1 MIRTLRP
8 LLGALALALLA
19 ATSATT
25 PDYLPGSR
33 VVPQYARVRPPFHLS
48 VVGPGAIEN
57 GAYVAP
63 SVAAATT
70 ATVIA
75 ASDSGV
81 GVVDL
86 HVVPAPAATRGVIA
100 VATYDGGIV
109 LHDPATFA
117 ILGTL
122 ATGGAPSDVA
132 IAKDGTIAAPDTSG
146 TTVTRIARDPWTV
159 GHVEDVP
166 LGNEILADD
175 ATGAFFISNRDVG
188 GNGAL
193 TRIAGD
199 GTVARVVTG
208 ATAEG
213 LALDAKRGIVYV
225 GNVNDG
231 TVLAVDAVSMTPIRR
246 IPAVPRVFG
255 IALSPDGGTLYAVAN
270 QSLQAH
276 MLAKAGYVGAISLG
290 ATPALAHRSATIPF
304 PLGVA
309 LDSADRRV
317 FVTDEAADAID
328 VLDATTLRAVHA
340 PLSTC
345 RTPWKPTFDVA
356 NGRLYVPCARA
367 NRVDVIDGR
376 TLRRVAG
383 APFATGGYPLGV
395 AVSRG
400 R

>member
-146 TTVTRIARDPWTV
+146 VAI
-159 GHVEDVP
+159 DVP
-166 LGNEILADD
+166 L
-175 ATGAFFISNRDVG
+175 SQ
-188 GNGAL
+188 
-193 TRIAGD
+193 
-199 GTVARVVTG
+199 
-208 ATAEG
+208 
-213 LALDAKRGIVYV
+213 
-225 GNVNDG
+225 
-231 TVLAVDAVSMTPIRR
+231 P
-246 IPAVPRVFG
+246 
-255 IALSPDGGTLYAVAN
+255 
-270 QSLQAH
+270 
-276 MLAKAGYVGAISLG
+276 
-290 ATPALAHRSATIPF
+290 
-304 PLGVA
+304 
-309 LDSADRRV
+309 
-317 FVTDEAADAID
+317 
-328 VLDATTLRAVHA
+328 
-340 PLSTC
+340 
-345 RTPWKPTFDVA
+345 
-356 NGRLYVPCARA
+356 
-367 NRVDVIDGR
+367 
-376 TLRRVAG
+376 
-383 APFATGGYPLGV
+383 
-395 AVSRG
+395 
-400 R
+400 